1 MQKQTG
7 KRNVGIL
14 LILGAIFSLLLLNNS
29 VISQIKNSD
38 IKIGSD
44 KPPLANVNPKDYS
57 SPFIQAAKQVMPSI
71 VQIVTVIENKK
82 QNPFQDDEFFKF
94 FPFFMEPQQREQ
106 ISTGSGVI
114 ISDDG
119 YIVTN
124 NHVVEG
130 ASKITV
136 KLNDKREFTA
146 KIIGQ
151 DESSDL
157 AVIKITGNNLK
168 PAYLGNSD
176 DVEVGQWVMALGN
189 PLSLSSTVTAGI
201 ISAKHRRINLKKD
214 SYGIDEYIQTDAA
227 INPGNSGG
235 ALIDLSG
242 AVIGINTAIASP
254 NGAYVGYGF
263 AIPSNL
269 VKKVAIDLIKYGK
282 VNRGYL
288 GVSIGEVDA
297 ATAKA
302 LGLDVPKGVIIQSVV
317 PGGAA
322 ETAGLKEGDVILK
335 IDDKEVYQPNEL
347 QAIIGQKSAGDVV
360 QLTIWRDGK
369 SIVKSVTLRTRDNK
383 EQFVSQKKDD
393 KEEVISDDVD
403 KLTLN
408 EIGLSVRNMT
418 NDELKAYKIEN
429 GILITNVLSS
439 SNESLRKLSPGL
451 VILKADNKTVK
462 NVSEFSKI
470 VKSKKGSAVLLLVQ
484 DKNGNKMFIGVN
496 VE

>member
-1 MQKQTG
+1 
-7 KRNVGIL
+7 
-14 LILGAIFSLLLLNNS
+14 
-29 VISQIKNSD
+29 
-38 IKIGSD
+38 
-44 KPPLANVNPKDYS
+44 
-57 SPFIQAAKQVMPSI
+57 
-71 VQIVTVIENKK
+71 
-82 QNPFQDDEFFKF
+82 
-94 FPFFMEPQQREQ
+94 
-106 ISTGSGVI
+106 
-114 ISDDG
+114 
-119 YIVTN
+119 
-124 NHVVEG
+124 
-130 ASKITV
+130 
-136 KLNDKREFTA
+136 
-146 KIIGQ
+146 
-151 DESSDL
+151 
-157 AVIKITGNNLK
+157 
-168 PAYLGNSD
+168 
-176 DVEVGQWVMALGN
+176 
-189 PLSLSSTVTAGI
+189 
-201 ISAKHRRINLKKD
+201 
-214 SYGIDEYIQTDAA
+214 
-227 INPGNSGG
+227 
-235 ALIDLSG
+235 
-242 AVIGINTAIASP
+242 
-254 NGAYVGYGF
+254 
-263 AIPSNL
+263 
-269 VKKVAIDLIKYGK
+269 

-369 SIVKSVTLRTRDNK
+369 SIVKSVTLRTKDNK